1 MTITSS
7 AEMHE
12 FTIAQGIVDFLRET
26 YSTKGYRITSFKIAI
41 GELSMFDRN
50 IIIDLVR
57 ELIKGTELED
67 AKFTV
72 SIEEAAIKCGTC
84 NQIHTFKE
92 LTKSL
97 SNEEKEMIHFIP
109 ELISS
114 YARCPSCRSRDLKIL
129 TGRGVMV
136 TDIAVQRE

>member
-1 MTITSS
+1 
-7 AEMHE
+7 MHE

-26 YSTKGYRITSFKIAI
+26 YSAKGYRITSFRIAL
-41 GELSMFDRN
+41 GELSMFDKN
-50 IIIDLVR
+50 LIIDLVR
-57 ELIKGTELED
+57 ELIKGTELEG

-72 SIEEAAIKCGTC
+72 SIEEAAIKCESC

-92 LTKSL
+92 LTKAL
-97 SNEEKEMIHFIP
+97 SNDEKEMIHFIP

-114 YARCPSCRSRDLKIL
+114 FARCLSCGSRDLKII

-136 TDIAVQRE
+136 TDIAVKKA